1 MRKMSGHEIV
11 RQVCGAEYGSRSRQ
25 CKTFPVSP
33 LTPMISIMDNVT
45 LPPELERFAA
55 EAVAAGRYRDV
66 SEVVRAGLSLL
77 QRAEAEVAEFV
88 VSLEE
93 ARAEGERDGFLNA
106 EQVEQRVR
114 AIVEVAAAR
123 RG

>member
-1 MRKMSGHEIV
+1 
-11 RQVCGAEYGSRSRQ
+11 
-25 CKTFPVSP
+25 
-33 LTPMISIMDNVT
+33 MISLMDNVT

>member
-1 MRKMSGHEIV
+1 
-11 RQVCGAEYGSRSRQ
+11 
-25 CKTFPVSP
+25 
-33 LTPMISIMDNVT
+33 MISIMDNVT

>member
-1 MRKMSGHEIV
+1 
-11 RQVCGAEYGSRSRQ
+11 
-25 CKTFPVSP
+25 
-33 LTPMISIMDNVT
+33 MISLMDNVT

-66 SEVVRAGLSLL
+66 SKVVRAGLSLL

>member
-1 MRKMSGHEIV
+1 
-11 RQVCGAEYGSRSRQ
+11 
-25 CKTFPVSP
+25 
-33 LTPMISIMDNVT
+33 MISLMDNVT
-45 LPPELERFAA
+45 LPPELERF
-55 EAVAAGRYRDV
+55 AAGRYRDV

>member
-1 MRKMSGHEIV
+1 
-11 RQVCGAEYGSRSRQ
+11 
-25 CKTFPVSP
+25 
-33 LTPMISIMDNVT
+33 MISLMDNVT

-66 SEVVRAGLSLL
+66 SEVVRAGRSLL